1 MKNILKFKIVI
12 LLLLLHNVLILNA
25 QSQQID
31 NPVEHGSDCKN
42 DPVAPDFEY
51 TYIPDTIIGDPDQD
65 DDGDPDPDGD
75 NDGDGD
81 QDTGNGGGKDPDQR
95 DEESR
100 FKRKVMFVHGY
111 KGGVSSWM
119 NAQTFLE
126 NQPDKNYETKN
137 LKYETGDHTNL
148 DQVATTIKSTNLTG
162 LDNWTKE
169 EKLKNFFIAHSMGG
183 MALRFMQNKYN
194 GSDKDYGGIITV
206 GSGHKGIYAAET
218 KVYKKPKFDAFFNQ
232 TCVALL
238 HPEIIKLFPSV
249 IYSIASI
256 GGLLSN
262 EFVEKKIC
270 NDVALPI
277 TDLLLSEKIDENLSI
292 TGNDMPEELDVKH
305 RLALYG
311 IEEADGTFTVTHR
324 INRPFGQPLVVTATV
339 DGILLPKFIGSVV
352 APPND
357 FPIWGAD
364 LSDAEGI
371 STWSELLVNFEL
383 ERNKAKH
390 IFENPGIDLLGTKK
404 HKNLHLML
412 AYENT
417 IRYMRDASFQYEEL
431 IGGIQKVEVATYENC
446 SCQVDYPWEGLIEEI
461 IEYSGDCA
469 DLIGQPYGDGTIFSS
484 VRHTTITIHSEKHL
498 TDGFVMANSAKAMPG
513 VDEPIKMQGSGHFQ
527 MRNDSEMGKAF
538 DNIFKDNSYG
548 TFWNLFK

>member
-12 LLLLLHNVLILNA
+12 LLLLLHNVLLLNA

-31 NPVEHGSDCKN
+31 NPADNGSDCKN
-42 DPVAPDFEY
+42 DPVASDFEY
-51 TYIPDTIIGDPDQD
+51 TYIPDTIIGDPDPD
-65 DDGDPDPDGD
+65 DDEEGEP
-75 NDGDGD
+75 D
-81 QDTGNGGGKDPDQR
+81 QDE
-95 DEESR
+95 EESR

-126 NQPDKNYETKN
+126 NQPNKNYETKN

-148 DQVATTIKSTNLTG
+148 DQVATTIKSINLTG
-162 LDNWTKE
+162 FDNWTKE

-324 INRPFGQPLVVTATV
+324 INRPFGQPLVVSATV
-339 DGILLPKFIGSVV
+339 DGILLPKFIGSVL

-364 LSDAEGI
+364 LSDNEGI
-371 STWSELLVNFEL
+371 STWSELMVNFEL

-390 IFENPGIDLLGTKK
+390 NFNYPGFDPLGTKRF
-404 HKNLHLML
+404 KNFDLMMS
-412 AYENT
+412 YENT

-446 SCQVDYPWEGLIEEI
+446 SCLVDYPYEGMVEEI
-461 IEYSGDCA
+461 IEYPGDCA
-469 DLIGQPYGDGTIFSS
+469 DLIGQPYEDGTIFSS

-513 VDEPIKMQGSGHFQ
+513 VDRPILLKGSGHFQ

-538 DNIFKDNSYG
+538 DNMFRRGENEYFKLYD
-548 TFWNLFK
+548 